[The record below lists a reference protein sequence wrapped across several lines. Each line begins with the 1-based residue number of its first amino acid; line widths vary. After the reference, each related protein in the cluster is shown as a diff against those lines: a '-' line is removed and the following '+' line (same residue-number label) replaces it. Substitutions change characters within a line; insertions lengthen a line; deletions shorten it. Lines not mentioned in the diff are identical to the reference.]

1 MEKKKLSQMISESAL
16 CEIITEVQK
25 KVGLEASTYIL
36 PGVLKALEEGSGI
49 VRNQILSEWL
59 DVDSCRVC
67 DVCGTIMEE
76 GWYNMGTYACSDE
89 CVIKQDGITKEEFDR
104 FQIYKTTIQEYLDEE
119 KKGRKA
125 DDLTKKEI
133 AEIMNEIFDD
143 CYAYY
148 TSWR

>member
-1 MEKKKLSQMISESAL
+1 MVSEKTFF
-16 CEIITEVQK
+16 EIIEKVQEA
-25 KVGLEASTYIL
+25 VGLEASRYIL
-36 PGVLKALEEGSGI
+36 PGVLRALEKGDGK

-67 DVCGTIMEE
+67 DECGAIMEE
-76 GWYNMGTYACSDE
+76 GWYNCGKYACSDE

-104 FQIYKTTIQEYLDEE
+104 FQIYKTTIQEYLNEE

-125 DDLTKKEI
+125 DDLTDDEI
-133 AEIMNEIFDD
+133 AEIMEEIFDD
-143 CYAYY
+143 CDAYY